1 MGCCGE
7 EGEDVLLR
15 SLLHDL
21 NPKNPNSGTKAVLSP
36 MNSNF
41 SALGTRDLLRSI
53 LELLRPSDLARA
65 ACVCR
70 VWREVASDREVRERA
85 FREPWKVRKLLGS
98 PSSAGFWRYPGLNR
112 FAISHR
118 LLRGDTVTALA
129 LKYSVQVM
137 DIKRLNNMISD
148 HGIYSRERLLI
159 PISNPHLLRDSICYI
174 ELDGHAKREVA
185 VLYLE
190 GQPRVSGGSAP
201 FPSGFITEWSR
212 RKIVD
217 SMKRSMHVDNETA
230 SYYLSIAND
239 NPREAFLQFSEDL
252 IEEDQEGEDE
262 EEGVQIHTCSEMRA
276 TRMEKQ

>member
-7 EGEDVLLR
+7 DRDDELLH
-15 SLLHDL
+15 SLLHKL
-21 NPKNPNSGTKAVLSP
+21 NPNSNSSDDTNSAKPVLSP

-53 LELLRPSDLARA
+53 MELLPPSDLARA

-70 VWREVASDREVRERA
+70 IWKSVASEREVLERV
-85 FREPWKVRKLLGS
+85 FRGPWKVRKLLGS
-98 PSSAGFWRYPGLNR
+98 PSSTGFWRYPGIDR

-118 LLRGDTVTALA
+118 LLRGDTVAGLA

-159 PISNPHLLRDSICYI
+159 PISNPLLLRDSICYI

-190 GQPRVSGGSAP
+190 GQQRGNSAP
-201 FPSGFITEWSR
+201 FSSSFITECSR

-217 SMKRSMHVDNETA
+217 SMKRSMHVDDETA
-230 SYYLSIAND
+230 SYYLSISND
-239 NPREAFLQFSEDL
+239 NPRAAFLQFSEDL
-252 IEEDQEGEDE
+252 MWDQ
-262 EEGVQIHTCSEMRA
+262 R
-276 TRMEKQ
+276 R